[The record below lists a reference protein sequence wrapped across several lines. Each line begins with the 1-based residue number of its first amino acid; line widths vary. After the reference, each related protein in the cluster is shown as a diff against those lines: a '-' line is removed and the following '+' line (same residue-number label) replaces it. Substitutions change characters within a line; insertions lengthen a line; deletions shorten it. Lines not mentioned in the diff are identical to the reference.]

1 MNIDYDNSSIP
12 ELINYFKEE
21 EISLSNVVNRNIT
34 DIENLI
40 NECTKRIIKQN
51 NIFLLGAGT
60 SGRLAVIEAAELL
73 PTYGDST
80 FKGIIA
86 GGLKAMENSVEKSE
100 DSLTKS
106 VKILNK
112 NNIHNDDLVIG
123 ISSSGTTPY
132 TISALD
138 YCKSKKIQS
147 ALISNTTKSKYD
159 ININLGVKTEK
170 ILDSTRMLS
179 GTLTKQLLNLIT
191 TISMIKSGKTF
202 KNFMI
207 SVKPLNNK
215 LINRSIEIIAEI
227 TNLNTKKSEKLF
239 YKSDKNIKVA
249 IVSYLKNMSIE
260 EFLAEIQPLDV
271 RGVGSKSGSA
281 RAGPSS

>member
-1 MNIDYDNSSIP
+1 
-12 ELINYFKEE
+12 
-21 EISLSNVVNRNIT
+21 
-34 DIENLI
+34 
-40 NECTKRIIKQN
+40 
-51 NIFLLGAGT
+51 
-60 SGRLAVIEAAELL
+60 
-73 PTYGDST
+73 
-80 FKGIIA
+80 
-86 GGLKAMENSVEKSE
+86 
-100 DSLTKS
+100 

-147 ALISNTTKSKYD
+147 GLISNTTKSKYD

-227 TNLNTKKSEKLF
+227 TNLNTEKSEELF
-239 YKSDKNIKVA
+239 YKSNKNIKVA
-249 IVSYLKNMSIE
+249 IVSYLKNMSFSETRKILDE
-260 EFLAEIQPLDV
+260 NKGFL
-271 RGVGSKSGSA
+271 RGLFKS
-281 RAGPSS
+281 

>member
-21 EISLSNVVNRNIT
+21 EISLSNVINKNII
-34 DIENLI
+34 DVENLI
-40 NECTKRIIKQN
+40 NECTKRIINQN

-86 GGLKAMENSVEKSE
+86 GGLEAMENSVEKSE
-100 DSLTKS
+100 DSLTES
-106 VKILNK
+106 MKILNM

-132 TISALD
+132 TISALN

-147 ALISNTTKSKYD
+147 CLISNTTKSKYD

-170 ILDSTRMLS
+170 ILGSTRMLS
-179 GTLTKQLLNLIT
+179 GTLTKQLLNLVT
-191 TISMIKSGKTF
+191 TISMIKSGKTY

-227 TNLNTKKSEKLF
+227 TNLNTKKSEELF
-239 YKSDKNIKVA
+239 YKSGKNIKVA
-249 IVSYLKNMSIE
+249 IVSYLKNMSFGE
-260 EFLAEIQPLDV
+260 SQTLLDKNKGFLSRII
-271 RGVGSKSGSA
+271 
-281 RAGPSS
+281 

>member
-21 EISLSNVVNRNIT
+21 EISLSYVVNKNIT

-60 SGRLAVIEAAELL
+60 SGRLAVIEAAELF

-86 GGLKAMENSVEKSE
+86 GGLEAMENSVEKSE
-100 DSLTKS
+100 DSLTES
-106 VKILNK
+106 IKIINM

-132 TISALD
+132 TVSALN

-147 ALISNTTKSKYD
+147 CLISNTTKSKYD

-191 TISMIKSGKTF
+191 TISMIKSGKTY

-227 TNLNTKKSEKLF
+227 TNLNTKKSEELF

-249 IVSYLKNMSIE
+249 IVSYLKNMSFSETRKIIDE
-260 EFLAEIQPLDV
+260 NKGFLSRII
-271 RGVGSKSGSA
+271 
-281 RAGPSS
+281 

>member
-21 EISLSNVVNRNIT
+21 EISLSNVINKNII

-40 NECTKRIIKQN
+40 NDCTKRIINQN
-51 NIFLLGAGT
+51 NIFLLGAGS

-86 GGLKAMENSVEKSE
+86 GGLEAMENSVEKSE
-100 DSLTKS
+100 DSLTES
-106 VKILNK
+106 IKILNM

-132 TISALD
+132 TISALN

-147 ALISNTTKSKYD
+147 CLISNTTKSKYD

-191 TISMIKSGKTF
+191 TISMIKSGKTY

-227 TNLNTKKSEKLF
+227 TNLNTKKSEELF
-239 YKSDKNIKVA
+239 YKSGKNIKIA
-249 IVSYLKNMSIE
+249 IVSYLKNMSFSE
-260 EFLAEIQPLDV
+260 SQALLDKNKGFLSRII
-271 RGVGSKSGSA
+271 
-281 RAGPSS
+281 

>member
-21 EISLSNVVNRNIT
+21 EISLSNVINKNII

-40 NECTKRIIKQN
+40 NDCTKRIINQN
-51 NIFLLGAGT
+51 NIFLLGAGS

-86 GGLKAMENSVEKSE
+86 GGLEAMENSVEKSE
-100 DSLTKS
+100 DSLTES
-106 VKILNK
+106 IKILNM

-132 TISALD
+132 TISALN

-147 ALISNTTKSKYD
+147 CLISNTTKSKYD
-159 ININLGVKTEK
+159 RNINLGVKTEK

-191 TISMIKSGKTF
+191 TISMIKSGKTY

-227 TNLNTKKSEKLF
+227 TNLNTKKSEELF
-239 YKSDKNIKVA
+239 YKSGKNIKVA
-249 IVSYLKNMSIE
+249 IVSYLKNMSFSE
-260 EFLAEIQPLDV
+260 SQALLDKNKGFLSRII
-271 RGVGSKSGSA
+271 
-281 RAGPSS
+281 

>member
-21 EISLSNVVNRNIT
+21 EISLSNVINKNII
-34 DIENLI
+34 DVENLI
-40 NECTKRIIKQN
+40 NECTKRIINQN

-86 GGLKAMENSVEKSE
+86 GGLEAMENSIEKSE
-100 DSLTKS
+100 DSLTES
-106 VKILNK
+106 MKILNM

-132 TISALD
+132 TISALN

-147 ALISNTTKSKYD
+147 CLISNTTKSKYD

-191 TISMIKSGKTF
+191 TISMIKSGKTY

-207 SVKPLNNK
+207 SVKPFNNK

-227 TNLNTKKSEKLF
+227 TNLNTKKSEELF
-239 YKSDKNIKVA
+239 YKSGKNIKVA
-249 IVSYLKNMSIE
+249 IVSYLKNMSFSE
-260 EFLAEIQPLDV
+260 SQALLDKNKGFLNRII
-271 RGVGSKSGSA
+271 
-281 RAGPSS
+281 

>member
-1 MNIDYDNSSIP
+1 M
-12 ELINYFKEE
+12 
-21 EISLSNVVNRNIT
+21 
-34 DIENLI
+34 
-40 NECTKRIIKQN
+40 
-51 NIFLLGAGT
+51 
-60 SGRLAVIEAAELL
+60 

-86 GGLKAMENSVEKSE
+86 GGLEAMENSVEKSE
-100 DSLTKS
+100 DSLTES
-106 VKILNK
+106 IKILNM

-132 TISALD
+132 TISALN

-147 ALISNTTKSKYD
+147 CLISNTTKSKYD

-191 TISMIKSGKTF
+191 TISMIKSGKTY

-227 TNLNTKKSEKLF
+227 TNLNTKKSEELF
-239 YKSDKNIKVA
+239 YKSGKNIKVA
-249 IVSYLKNMSIE
+249 IVSYLKNMSFSE
-260 EFLAEIQPLDV
+260 SQALLDKNKGFLSRII
-271 RGVGSKSGSA
+271 
-281 RAGPSS
+281 

>member
-21 EISLSNVVNRNIT
+21 EISLSNVINKNII
-34 DIENLI
+34 DVENLI
-40 NECTKRIIKQN
+40 NDCTKRIINQN
-51 NIFLLGAGT
+51 NIFLLGAGP

-86 GGLKAMENSVEKSE
+86 GGLEAMENSIEKSE
-100 DSLTKS
+100 DSLTES
-106 VKILNK
+106 MKILNM

-132 TISALD
+132 TISALN

-147 ALISNTTKSKYD
+147 CLISNTTKSKYD

-191 TISMIKSGKTF
+191 TISMIKSGKTY

-227 TNLNTKKSEKLF
+227 TNLNTKKSEELF
-239 YKSDKNIKVA
+239 YKSGKNIKIA
-249 IVSYLKNMSIE
+249 IVSYLKNMSFSE
-260 EFLAEIQPLDV
+260 SQALLDKNKGFLSRII
-271 RGVGSKSGSA
+271 
-281 RAGPSS
+281 

>member
-12 ELINYFKEE
+12 ELINYFKKE
-21 EISLSNVVNRNIT
+21 EISLLNVINKNII
-34 DIENLI
+34 DVENLI
-40 NECTKRIIKQN
+40 NDCTKRIINQN

-86 GGLKAMENSVEKSE
+86 GGLEAMENSVEKSE
-100 DSLTKS
+100 DSLTES
-106 VKILNK
+106 IKILNM

-132 TISALD
+132 TISALN

-147 ALISNTTKSKYD
+147 CLISNTTKSKYD

-191 TISMIKSGKTF
+191 TISMIKSGKTY

-227 TNLNTKKSEKLF
+227 TNLNTKKSEELF
-239 YKSDKNIKVA
+239 YKSGKNIKVA
-249 IVSYLKNMSIE
+249 IVSYLKNMSFSE
-260 EFLAEIQPLDV
+260 SQALLDKNKGFLSRII
-271 RGVGSKSGSA
+271 
-281 RAGPSS
+281 

>member
-21 EISLSNVVNRNIT
+21 EISLSNVVNKNIT

-100 DSLTKS
+100 DSLTES

-147 ALISNTTKSKYD
+147 GLISNTTKSKYD

-227 TNLNTKKSEKLF
+227 TNLNTGESEELF

-249 IVSYLKNMSIE
+249 IVSYLKNMSFSETRKILDE
-260 EFLAEIQPLDV
+260 NKGFLSRII
-271 RGVGSKSGSA
+271 
-281 RAGPSS
+281 

>member
-1 MNIDYDNSSIP
+1 MNIDYDNSSVP

-21 EISLSNVVNRNIT
+21 EISLSNVVNKNIT

-100 DSLTKS
+100 DSLTES

-132 TISALD
+132 TISALN
-138 YCKSKKIQS
+138 YCKSKKIHS
-147 ALISNTTKSKYD
+147 CLISNTTKSKYD

-170 ILDSTRMLS
+170 ILDSSRMLS

-227 TNLNTKKSEKLF
+227 TNLNTKKSEELF

-249 IVSYLKNMSIE
+249 IVSYLKNMSFSETRKILDE
-260 EFLAEIQPLDV
+260 NKGFLSRII
-271 RGVGSKSGSA
+271 
-281 RAGPSS
+281 

>member
-21 EISLSNVVNRNIT
+21 EISLSNVVSKNIT

-100 DSLTKS
+100 DSLTES

-147 ALISNTTKSKYD
+147 GLISNTTKSKYD

-191 TISMIKSGKTF
+191 TISMIKSGKTY

-227 TNLNTKKSEKLF
+227 TNLNTGKSKELF

-249 IVSYLKNMSIE
+249 IVSYLKNMSFSETRKILDE
-260 EFLAEIQPLDV
+260 NKGFLSRII
-271 RGVGSKSGSA
+271 
-281 RAGPSS
+281 

>member
-21 EISLSNVVNRNIT
+21 EISLSNVVNKNIT

-100 DSLTKS
+100 DSLTES

-147 ALISNTTKSKYD
+147 GLISNTTKSKYD

-227 TNLNTKKSEKLF
+227 TNLNTGESEELF
-239 YKSDKNIKVA
+239 YKSNKNIKVA
-249 IVSYLKNMSIE
+249 IVSYLKNMSFSETRKILDE
-260 EFLAEIQPLDV
+260 NKGFLSRII
-271 RGVGSKSGSA
+271 
-281 RAGPSS
+281 

>member
-1 MNIDYDNSSIP
+1 MNIDYDNSSVP

-21 EISLSNVVNRNIT
+21 EISLSNVINKNII
-34 DIENLI
+34 DVENLI
-40 NECTKRIIKQN
+40 NDCTKRIINQN
-51 NIFLLGAGT
+51 NIFLIGAGT

-86 GGLKAMENSVEKSE
+86 GGPKAMENSVEKSE
-100 DSLTKS
+100 DSLTES
-106 VKILNK
+106 MKILNM

-132 TISALD
+132 TISALN

-147 ALISNTTKSKYD
+147 CLISNTTKSKYD

-191 TISMIKSGKTF
+191 TISMIKSGKTY

-227 TNLNTKKSEKLF
+227 TNLNTKKSEELF

-249 IVSYLKNMSIE
+249 IVSYLKNMSFSETRKIIDE
-260 EFLAEIQPLDV
+260 NKGFLSRII
-271 RGVGSKSGSA
+271 
-281 RAGPSS
+281 

>member
-21 EISLSNVVNRNIT
+21 EISLSNVINKNII
-34 DIENLI
+34 DVENLI
-40 NECTKRIIKQN
+40 NECTKRIINQN

-86 GGLKAMENSVEKSE
+86 GGLEAMENSVEKSE
-100 DSLTKS
+100 DSLTES
-106 VKILNK
+106 IKILNM

-132 TISALD
+132 TISALN

-147 ALISNTTKSKYD
+147 CLISNTTKSKYD

-191 TISMIKSGKTF
+191 TISMIKSGKTY

-215 LINRSIEIIAEI
+215 LINRSIEIIGEI
-227 TNLNTKKSEKLF
+227 TNLNTKKSEELF
-239 YKSDKNIKVA
+239 YKSGKNIKIA
-249 IVSYLKNMSIE
+249 IVSYLKNMSFSE
-260 EFLAEIQPLDV
+260 SQALLDKNKGFLSRII
-271 RGVGSKSGSA
+271 
-281 RAGPSS
+281 

>member
-21 EISLSNVVNRNIT
+21 EISLSNVINKNII
-34 DIENLI
+34 DVENLI
-40 NECTKRIIKQN
+40 NECTKRIINQN

-86 GGLKAMENSVEKSE
+86 GGLEAMENSVEKSE
-100 DSLTKS
+100 DSLTES
-106 VKILNK
+106 IKILNM

-132 TISALD
+132 TISALN

-147 ALISNTTKSKYD
+147 CLISNTTKFKYD

-191 TISMIKSGKTF
+191 TISMIKSGKTY

-227 TNLNTKKSEKLF
+227 TNLNTKKSEELF
-239 YKSDKNIKVA
+239 YKSGKNIKVA
-249 IVSYLKNMSIE
+249 IVSYLKNMSFSE
-260 EFLAEIQPLDV
+260 SQALLDKNKGFLSRII
-271 RGVGSKSGSA
+271 
-281 RAGPSS
+281 

>member
-12 ELINYFKEE
+12 ELINYFKKE
-21 EISLSNVVNRNIT
+21 EISLSNVINKNII
-34 DIENLI
+34 DVENLI
-40 NECTKRIIKQN
+40 NDCTKRIINQN

-86 GGLKAMENSVEKSE
+86 GGLEAMENSVEKSE
-100 DSLTKS
+100 DSLTES
-106 VKILNK
+106 IKILNM

-132 TISALD
+132 TISALN

-147 ALISNTTKSKYD
+147 CLISNTTKSKYD

-191 TISMIKSGKTF
+191 TISMIKSGKTY

-227 TNLNTKKSEKLF
+227 TNLNTKKSEELF
-239 YKSDKNIKVA
+239 YKSGENIKIA
-249 IVSYLKNMSIE
+249 IVSYLKNMSFSE
-260 EFLAEIQPLDV
+260 SQALLDKNKGFLSRII
-271 RGVGSKSGSA
+271 
-281 RAGPSS
+281 

>member
-21 EISLSNVVNRNIT
+21 EISLSNVINKNII
-34 DIENLI
+34 DVENLI
-40 NECTKRIIKQN
+40 NDCTKRIINQN

-86 GGLKAMENSVEKSE
+86 GGLEAMENSIEKSE
-100 DSLTKS
+100 DSLTES
-106 VKILNK
+106 MKILNM

-132 TISALD
+132 TISALN

-147 ALISNTTKSKYD
+147 CLISNTTKSKYD

-191 TISMIKSGKTF
+191 TISMIKSGKTY

-227 TNLNTKKSEKLF
+227 TNLNTKKSEELF
-239 YKSDKNIKVA
+239 YKSGKNIKIA
-249 IVSYLKNMSIE
+249 IVSYLKNMSFSE
-260 EFLAEIQPLDV
+260 SQALLDKNKGFLSRII
-271 RGVGSKSGSA
+271 
-281 RAGPSS
+281 

>member
-12 ELINYFKEE
+12 ELINYFKKE
-21 EISLSNVVNRNIT
+21 EISLSNVINKNII
-34 DIENLI
+34 DVENLI
-40 NECTKRIIKQN
+40 NDCTKRIINQN

-86 GGLKAMENSVEKSE
+86 GGLEAMENSVEKSE
-100 DSLTKS
+100 DSLTES
-106 VKILNK
+106 IKILNM

-132 TISALD
+132 TISALN

-147 ALISNTTKSKYD
+147 CLISNTTKSKYD

-191 TISMIKSGKTF
+191 TISMIKSGKTY

-215 LINRSIEIIAEI
+215 LINRSIEIIGEI
-227 TNLNTKKSEKLF
+227 TNLNTKKSEELF
-239 YKSDKNIKVA
+239 YKSGKNIKIA
-249 IVSYLKNMSIE
+249 IVSYLKNMSFSE
-260 EFLAEIQPLDV
+260 SQALLDKNKGFLSRII
-271 RGVGSKSGSA
+271 
-281 RAGPSS
+281 

>member
-21 EISLSNVVNRNIT
+21 EISLSNVINKNII
-34 DIENLI
+34 DVENLI
-40 NECTKRIIKQN
+40 NECTKRIINQN

-86 GGLKAMENSVEKSE
+86 GGLEAMENSIEKSE
-100 DSLTKS
+100 DSLTES
-106 VKILNK
+106 MKILNM

-132 TISALD
+132 TISALN

-147 ALISNTTKSKYD
+147 CLISNTTKSKYD

-191 TISMIKSGKTF
+191 TISMIKSGKTY

-207 SVKPLNNK
+207 SVKPFNNK

-227 TNLNTKKSEKLF
+227 TNLNTKKSEELF
-239 YKSDKNIKVA
+239 YKSGKNIKIA
-249 IVSYLKNMSIE
+249 IVSYLKNMSFSE
-260 EFLAEIQPLDV
+260 SQALLDKNKGFLNRII
-271 RGVGSKSGSA
+271 
-281 RAGPSS
+281 

>member
-100 DSLTKS
+100 DSLTES
-106 VKILNK
+106 VQILNK

-147 ALISNTTKSKYD
+147 CLISNTTKSKYD

-227 TNLNTKKSEKLF
+227 TNLNTKKSEELF

-249 IVSYLKNMSIE
+249 IVSYLKNMSFSETRKILDE
-260 EFLAEIQPLDV
+260 NKGFLSRII
-271 RGVGSKSGSA
+271 
-281 RAGPSS
+281 

>member
-21 EISLSNVVNRNIT
+21 EISLSNVVNKNIT

-100 DSLTKS
+100 DSLTES

-138 YCKSKKIQS
+138 YCKSKKIQTG
-147 ALISNTTKSKYD
+147 LISNTTISKYD

-191 TISMIKSGKTF
+191 TISMIKSGKTY

-215 LINRSIEIIAEI
+215 LIKI
-227 TNLNTKKSEKLF
+227 
-239 YKSDKNIKVA
+239 DKN
-249 IVSYLKNMSIE
+249 LT
-260 EFLAEIQPLDV
+260 P
-271 RGVGSKSGSA
+271 
-281 RAGPSS
+281 

>member
-21 EISLSNVVNRNIT
+21 EISLSNVINKNII
-34 DIENLI
+34 DVENLI
-40 NECTKRIIKQN
+40 NECTKRIINQN

-86 GGLKAMENSVEKSE
+86 GGLEAMENSIEKSE
-100 DSLTKS
+100 DSLTES
-106 VKILNK
+106 MKILNM

-132 TISALD
+132 TISALN

-147 ALISNTTKSKYD
+147 CLISNTTKSKYD

-191 TISMIKSGKTF
+191 TISMIKSGKTY

-207 SVKPLNNK
+207 SVKPFNNK

-227 TNLNTKKSEKLF
+227 TNLNTKKSEELF
-239 YKSDKNIKVA
+239 YKSGKNIKIA
-249 IVSYLKNMSIE
+249 IVSYLKNMSFSE
-260 EFLAEIQPLDV
+260 SQALLDKNKGFLSRII
-271 RGVGSKSGSA
+271 
-281 RAGPSS
+281 

>member
-12 ELINYFKEE
+12 ELINYFKKE
-21 EISLSNVVNRNIT
+21 EISLTNVINKNII
-34 DIENLI
+34 DVENLI
-40 NECTKRIIKQN
+40 NECTKRIINQN

-86 GGLKAMENSVEKSE
+86 GGLEAMENSIEKSE
-100 DSLTKS
+100 DSLTES
-106 VKILNK
+106 MKILNM

-132 TISALD
+132 TISALN

-147 ALISNTTKSKYD
+147 CLISNTTKSKYD

-191 TISMIKSGKTF
+191 TISMIKSGKTY

-227 TNLNTKKSEKLF
+227 TNLNTKKSEELF
-239 YKSDKNIKVA
+239 YKSGKNIKIA
-249 IVSYLKNMSIE
+249 IVSYLKNMSFSE
-260 EFLAEIQPLDV
+260 SQALLDKNKGFLSRII
-271 RGVGSKSGSA
+271 
-281 RAGPSS
+281 

>member
-12 ELINYFKEE
+12 ELINYFKKE
-21 EISLSNVVNRNIT
+21 EISLSNVINKNII
-34 DIENLI
+34 DVENLI
-40 NECTKRIIKQN
+40 NDCTKRIINQN
-51 NIFLLGAGT
+51 NIFLIGAGT

-86 GGLKAMENSVEKSE
+86 GGLEAMENSVEKSE
-100 DSLTKS
+100 DSLTES
-106 VKILNK
+106 IKILNM

-132 TISALD
+132 TISALN

-147 ALISNTTKSKYD
+147 CLISNTTKSKYD

-191 TISMIKSGKTF
+191 TISMIKSGKTY

-215 LINRSIEIIAEI
+215 LINRSIEIIGEI
-227 TNLNTKKSEKLF
+227 TNLNTKKSEELF
-239 YKSDKNIKVA
+239 YKSGKNIKIA
-249 IVSYLKNMSIE
+249 IVSYLKNMSFSE
-260 EFLAEIQPLDV
+260 SQALLDKNKGFLSRII
-271 RGVGSKSGSA
+271 
-281 RAGPSS
+281 

>member
-12 ELINYFKEE
+12 ELINYFKKE
-21 EISLSNVVNRNIT
+21 EISLSNVINKNII
-34 DIENLI
+34 DVENLI
-40 NECTKRIIKQN
+40 NDCTKRIINQN

-86 GGLKAMENSVEKSE
+86 GGLEAMENSVEKSE
-100 DSLTKS
+100 DSLTES
-106 VKILNK
+106 MKILNM

-132 TISALD
+132 TISALN

-147 ALISNTTKSKYD
+147 CLISNTTKSKYD

-191 TISMIKSGKTF
+191 TISMIKSGKTY

-227 TNLNTKKSEKLF
+227 TNLNTKKSEELF
-239 YKSDKNIKVA
+239 YKSGKNIKVA
-249 IVSYLKNMSIE
+249 IISYLKNMSFSE
-260 EFLAEIQPLDV
+260 SQALLDKNKGFLSRII
-271 RGVGSKSGSA
+271 
-281 RAGPSS
+281 

>member
-21 EISLSNVVNRNIT
+21 EISLSNVINKNII
-34 DIENLI
+34 DVENLI
-40 NECTKRIIKQN
+40 NECTKRIINQN

-86 GGLKAMENSVEKSE
+86 GGLEAMENSIEKSE
-100 DSLTKS
+100 DSLTES
-106 VKILNK
+106 MKILNM

-132 TISALD
+132 TISALN

-147 ALISNTTKSKYD
+147 CLISNTTKSKYD

-191 TISMIKSGKTF
+191 TISMIKSGKTY

-215 LINRSIEIIAEI
+215 LINRSIKIIAEI
-227 TNLNTKKSEKLF
+227 TNLNTKKSEELF
-239 YKSDKNIKVA
+239 YKSGKNIKIA
-249 IVSYLKNMSIE
+249 IVSYLKNMSFSE
-260 EFLAEIQPLDV
+260 SQALLDKNKGFLSRII
-271 RGVGSKSGSA
+271 
-281 RAGPSS
+281 

>member
-21 EISLSNVVNRNIT
+21 EISLSNVVNKNIT

-40 NECTKRIIKQN
+40 NKCTKRIINQN

-86 GGLKAMENSVEKSE
+86 GGLEAMENSVEKSE
-100 DSLTKS
+100 DSLTES

-132 TISALD
+132 TISALN

-147 ALISNTTKSKYD
+147 CLISNTTKSKYD

-191 TISMIKSGKTF
+191 TISMIKSGKTY

-227 TNLNTKKSEKLF
+227 TNLNTKQSEELF

-249 IVSYLKNMSIE
+249 IVSYLKNMSFNE
-260 EFLAEIQPLDV
+260 SQTLLDENKGFLNRII
-271 RGVGSKSGSA
+271 
-281 RAGPSS
+281 

>member
-1 MNIDYDNSSIP
+1 M
-12 ELINYFKEE
+12 
-21 EISLSNVVNRNIT
+21 
-34 DIENLI
+34 
-40 NECTKRIIKQN
+40 
-51 NIFLLGAGT
+51 
-60 SGRLAVIEAAELL
+60 
-73 PTYGDST
+73 
-80 FKGIIA
+80 
-86 GGLKAMENSVEKSE
+86 
-100 DSLTKS
+100 
-106 VKILNK
+106 

-132 TISALD
+132 TISALN

-147 ALISNTTKSKYD
+147 CLISNTTKSKYD

-191 TISMIKSGKTF
+191 TISMIKSGKTY

-227 TNLNTKKSEKLF
+227 TNLNTKKSEELF

-249 IVSYLKNMSIE
+249 IVSYLKNMSFSETRKIIDE
-260 EFLAEIQPLDV
+260 NKGFLSRII
-271 RGVGSKSGSA
+271 
-281 RAGPSS
+281 

>member
-21 EISLSNVVNRNIT
+21 EISLSNVINKNII
-34 DIENLI
+34 DVENLI
-40 NECTKRIIKQN
+40 NDCTKRIINQN

-86 GGLKAMENSVEKSE
+86 GGPKAMENSVEKSE
-100 DSLTKS
+100 DSLTES
-106 VKILNK
+106 MKILNM

-191 TISMIKSGKTF
+191 TISMIKSGKTY

-227 TNLNTKKSEKLF
+227 TNLNTKKSEELF
-239 YKSDKNIKVA
+239 YKSGKNIKVA
-249 IVSYLKNMSIE
+249 IISYLKNMSFSE
-260 EFLAEIQPLDV
+260 SQTLLDENRGFLSRII
-271 RGVGSKSGSA
+271 
-281 RAGPSS
+281 

>member
-21 EISLSNVVNRNIT
+21 EISLSNVINKNII
-34 DIENLI
+34 DVENLI
-40 NECTKRIIKQN
+40 NECTKRIINQN

-86 GGLKAMENSVEKSE
+86 GGLEAMENSVEKSE
-100 DSLTKS
+100 DSLTES
-106 VKILNK
+106 MKILNM

-132 TISALD
+132 TISALN

-147 ALISNTTKSKYD
+147 CLISNTTKSKYD

-170 ILDSTRMLS
+170 ILGSTRMLS
-179 GTLTKQLLNLIT
+179 GTLTKQLLNLVT
-191 TISMIKSGKTF
+191 TISMIKSGKTY

-207 SVKPLNNK
+207 SVKPFNNK

-227 TNLNTKKSEKLF
+227 TNLNTKKSEELF
-239 YKSDKNIKVA
+239 YKSGKNIKVA
-249 IVSYLKNMSIE
+249 IVSYLKNISFGE
-260 EFLAEIQPLDV
+260 SQTLLDKNKGFLSRII
-271 RGVGSKSGSA
+271 
-281 RAGPSS
+281 

>member
-21 EISLSNVVNRNIT
+21 EISLSNVINKNII
-34 DIENLI
+34 DVENLI
-40 NECTKRIIKQN
+40 NECTKRIINQN

-86 GGLKAMENSVEKSE
+86 GGLEAMENSIEKSE
-100 DSLTKS
+100 DSLTES
-106 VKILNK
+106 MKILNM

-132 TISALD
+132 TISALN

-147 ALISNTTKSKYD
+147 CLISNTTKSKYD

-191 TISMIKSGKTF
+191 TISMIKSGKTY

-227 TNLNTKKSEKLF
+227 TNLNTKKSEELF
-239 YKSDKNIKVA
+239 YKSGKNIKIA
-249 IVSYLKNMSIE
+249 IVSYLKNMSFSE
-260 EFLAEIQPLDV
+260 SQALLDKNKGFLSRII
-271 RGVGSKSGSA
+271 
-281 RAGPSS
+281 

>member
-21 EISLSNVVNRNIT
+21 EISLSNVINKNII
-34 DIENLI
+34 DVENLI
-40 NECTKRIIKQN
+40 NDCTKRIINQN

-86 GGLKAMENSVEKSE
+86 GGLEAMENSVEKSE
-100 DSLTKS
+100 DSLTES
-106 VKILNK
+106 IKILNM

-132 TISALD
+132 TISALN

-147 ALISNTTKSKYD
+147 CLISNTTKSKYD

-191 TISMIKSGKTF
+191 TISMIKSGKTY

-227 TNLNTKKSEKLF
+227 TNLNTKKSEELF

-249 IVSYLKNMSIE
+249 IVSYLKNMSFSE
-260 EFLAEIQPLDV
+260 SQALLDKNKGFLSRII
-271 RGVGSKSGSA
+271 
-281 RAGPSS
+281 

>member
-12 ELINYFKEE
+12 ELINYFKKE
-21 EISLSNVVNRNIT
+21 EISLSNVINKNII

-40 NECTKRIIKQN
+40 NDCTKRIINQN
-51 NIFLLGAGT
+51 NIFLLGAGS

-86 GGLKAMENSVEKSE
+86 GGLEAMENSVEKSE
-100 DSLTKS
+100 DSLTES
-106 VKILNK
+106 IKILNM

-132 TISALD
+132 TISALN

-147 ALISNTTKSKYD
+147 CLISNTTKSKYD

-191 TISMIKSGKTF
+191 TISMIKSGKTY

-227 TNLNTKKSEKLF
+227 TNLNTKKSEELF
-239 YKSDKNIKVA
+239 YKSGKNIKVA
-249 IVSYLKNMSIE
+249 IVSYLKNMSFSE
-260 EFLAEIQPLDV
+260 SQALLDKNKGFLSRII
-271 RGVGSKSGSA
+271 
-281 RAGPSS
+281 

>member
-1 MNIDYDNSSIP
+1 MNIDSDNSSIP

-21 EISLSNVVNRNIT
+21 EISLSNVINKNII
-34 DIENLI
+34 DVENLI
-40 NECTKRIIKQN
+40 NECTKRIINQN

-86 GGLKAMENSVEKSE
+86 GGLEAMENSVEKSE
-100 DSLTKS
+100 DSLTES
-106 VKILNK
+106 IKILNM

-132 TISALD
+132 TISALN

-147 ALISNTTKSKYD
+147 CLISNTTKSKYD

-170 ILDSTRMLS
+170 ILGSTRMLS
-179 GTLTKQLLNLIT
+179 GTLTKQLLNLVT
-191 TISMIKSGKTF
+191 TISMIKSGKTY

-227 TNLNTKKSEKLF
+227 TNLNTKKSEELF
-239 YKSDKNIKVA
+239 YKSGKNIKVA
-249 IVSYLKNMSIE
+249 IVSYLKNMSFSE
-260 EFLAEIQPLDV
+260 SQALLDKNKGFLSRII
-271 RGVGSKSGSA
+271 
-281 RAGPSS
+281 

>member
-21 EISLSNVVNRNIT
+21 EISLSNVINKNII
-34 DIENLI
+34 DVENLI
-40 NECTKRIIKQN
+40 NECTKRIINQN

-86 GGLKAMENSVEKSE
+86 GGLEAMENSIEKSE
-100 DSLTKS
+100 DSLTES
-106 VKILNK
+106 MKILNM

-132 TISALD
+132 TISALN

-147 ALISNTTKSKYD
+147 CLISNTTKSKYD

-191 TISMIKSGKTF
+191 TISMIKSGKTY

-207 SVKPLNNK
+207 SVKPFNNK

-227 TNLNTKKSEKLF
+227 TNLNTKKSEELF
-239 YKSDKNIKVA
+239 YKSGKNIKVA
-249 IVSYLKNMSIE
+249 IVSYLKNMSFSE
-260 EFLAEIQPLDV
+260 SQALLDKNKGFLSRII
-271 RGVGSKSGSA
+271 
-281 RAGPSS
+281 

>member
-12 ELINYFKEE
+12 ELINYFKQE
-21 EISLSNVVNRNIT
+21 EISLSDVVNKNKT
-34 DIENLI
+34 DIENLV

-60 SGRLAVIEAAELL
+60 SGRLAVIEAAELF

-80 FKGIIA
+80 FIGIIA
-86 GGLKAMENSVEKSE
+86 GGHRAMENSVEGSE
-100 DSLTKS
+100 DSITEAI
-106 VKILNK
+106 KILNK
-112 NNIHNDDLVIG
+112 SNVHNADLVIG

-138 YCKSKKIQS
+138 YCKSKKIQTG
-147 ALISNTTKSKYD
+147 LISNTTISKYD

-191 TISMIKSGKTF
+191 TISMIKSGKTY

-227 TNLNTKKSEKLF
+227 TNLNTGKSEELF

-249 IVSYLKNMSIE
+249 IVSYLKNMSFSETRKILDE
-260 EFLAEIQPLDV
+260 NKGFLSRII
-271 RGVGSKSGSA
+271 
-281 RAGPSS
+281 